1 MKKFNFLN
9 KISKNI
15 FVENKRNNNAYDN
28 VYLDHAAATPVDGEV
43 VKAMHEAESLYAN
56 PSGIYRM
63 GVGAKNKIE
72 ESRKIISDILNC
84 ASQEIIFAGSG
95 TESLNMGLIGY
106 VENYLK
112 ENENKNAKSVPVKT
126 SIPTIITSNIEHS
139 AVLNPVLHLES
150 KGLVKIKYLEVDE
163 TGRVDENHLREI
175 LKNSGSENKDNIIL
189 VSIMYANNE
198 TGRVQPVKEIGRI
211 IDLHNAGI
219 SSSSAREARAGNE
232 RNNFK
237 NKIAYHIDA
246 MQAGNY
252 LDLDIKKLRA
262 DMLSINGCKTYGPKG
277 VGLLYKNKSINIT
290 PIILGGGQERGLR
303 SGTEDVVKIVGLA
316 HALKI
321 AKEKRDI
328 EIVRMLDLQNYF
340 LEKVKKEIPEVKI
353 YTYKNDVNK
362 IINKKDS
369 ILKSWLDISLNKINK
384 EDISDEK
391 NIINNYKM
399 SELDKS
405 IKINYFNIES
415 LPNNINIGLPN
426 MLSDEMVIRLDY
438 RGFCVS
444 HKSACASNEIGEGS
458 YVLRAMGASENDSNE
473 NIRIT
478 MGRATTK
485 RDLEKLIENIK
496 EIYYKYK
503 SK

>member
-1 MKKFNFLN
+1 MNFLN
-9 KISKNI
+9 INLKSI
-15 FVENKRNNNAYDN
+15 FVENKHNNNAYDN
-28 VYLDHAAATPVDGEV
+28 VYLDHAAATPIDDEV
-43 VKAMHEAESLYAN
+43 IKSMHEAESLYAN

-63 GVGAKNKIE
+63 GVEAKNKIE

-198 TGRVQPVKEIGRI
+198 TGRLQPVKEIGRI

-340 LEKVKKEIPEVKI
+340 LEKVKKEIPEIKI
-353 YTYKNDVNK
+353 YTHKNNVNK
-362 IINKKDS
+362 IINKKEN
-369 ILKSWLDISLNKINK
+369 ILNSWLKNSFNKINK
-384 EDISDEK
+384 GNLAVDNNKISAR
-391 NIINNYKM
+391 
-399 SELDKS
+399 
-405 IKINYFNIES
+405 INYFNLES
-415 LPNNINIGLPN
+415 LPNNINIGLPGI
-426 MLSDEMVIRLDY
+426 LSDEMVIRLDY
-438 RGFCVS
+438 KGFCVS
-444 HKSACASNEIGEGS
+444 HKSACSSNEIGEGS
-458 YVLRAMGASENDSNE
+458 YVLRAMGASEKESNE

-478 MGRATTK
+478 MGRTTTK

-503 SK
+503 I